1 MTRWKILVADEL
13 GAEGM
18 EILAAAGEVVEKRG
32 LKPAELAKELPEYHA
47 LVVRSATK
55 VDAVALEGAR
65 NLTVIGRAGIGVDNI
80 DVDAATARGIIVM
93 NTPESGCTTT
103 GELAIA
109 HLFALARKIPEAD
122 RMMKDGKW
130 EKSKLTGVEVTGKT
144 LGVAGLGRIG
154 RVVADRGLG
163 LKMRVIA
170 YDPFITQEKAPPG
183 IVMVPFERLLAESD
197 FITVHVPLMTET
209 RHLFDEK
216 AFAQMKPGARLIHC
230 ARGGIVKE
238 SALLE
243 ALQSGRLA
251 AAALDVFETEPPAA
265 DHPLRKLANVV
276 LTPHLGA
283 STEEAKRAVGIDM
296 ARQIVELLKHG
307 VTVNGVNV
315 PHIAPADAEFL
326 APFLSLTER
335 LASLLLQLFGGE
347 GVRRP
352 AIRALR
358 VLAQGEVGERS
369 RRPVLVAALVG
380 ALRRITDGLVTPVN
394 AERLAKERGIV
405 ATAERTALKK
415 DFVNLVRVELEWD
428 DGSKHAASGTLIGRR
443 HVRMVELDDF
453 LLDAIP
459 EGRLL
464 VSFHEDRPGVLG
476 AVGTAL
482 GDAGV
487 NISRVQLGTAP
498 GVAGRALGVFNVDA
512 AAPAAALAR
521 IRATTGVGRLVEIE
535 L

>member
-32 LKPAELAKELPEYHA
+32 LKPADLARELPAYHA

-55 VDAVALEGAR
+55 VDATALAGAER
-65 NLTVIGRAGIGVDNI
+65 LIVIGRAGIGVDNI
-80 DVDAATARGIIVM
+80 DVEAATSRGIIVM
-93 NTPESGCTTT
+93 NTPESGCVTT

-130 EKSKLTGVEVTGKT
+130 EKTKLTGAEVTGKT

-154 RVVADRGLG
+154 RVVADRALG
-163 LKMRVIA
+163 LKMRVLA
-170 YDPFITQEKAPPG
+170 FDPFVPQERAPAG
-183 IVMVPFERLLAESD
+183 VTMVPFDRLLAEAD
-197 FITVHVPLMTET
+197 FVTVHMPLMAET
-209 RHLFDEK
+209 KHVFDEK
-216 AFAQMKPGARLIHC
+216 AFGMMKPGARLIHC

-243 ALQSGRLA
+243 ALKSGRLA
-251 AAALDVFETEPPAA
+251 AAALDVFETEPPPA
-265 DHPLRKLANVV
+265 DHPLRALPNVI

-326 APFLSLTER
+326 APFLKLAER
-335 LASLLLQLFGGE
+335 LASLLMQTFVA
-347 GVRRP
+347 GVAPRP
-352 AIRALR
+352 RLRALR
-358 VLAQGEVGERS
+358 LLAQGEIGERS
-369 RRPVLVAALVG
+369 RKPLTVAALLG
-380 ALRRITDGLVTPVN
+380 ALRGATAGVVTPVN
-394 AERLAKERGIV
+394 AERLAREAGV
-405 ATAERTALKK
+405 AVEAERTTLKK
-415 DFVNLVRVELEWD
+415 DFVNLVRVEIELD
-428 DGSKHAASGTLIGRR
+428 DGAKHSASGTLIGRR
-443 HVRMVELDDF
+443 HLRMVELDSF

-464 VSFHEDRPGVLG
+464 LSFHDDRPGVIG

-487 NISRVQLGTAP
+487 NISRMQLGVDPAAP
-498 GVAGRALGVFNVDA
+498 GRALGVLNVDSEP
-512 AAPAAALAR
+512 PASAVAR
-521 IRATTGVGRLVEIE
+521 IGAVPGVRRLVSVA